1 MNDNKITI
9 AELDKEMNDRI
20 IRNVKYMFKVRKEVG
35 KSLNDLGT
43 YCEEKYNISVNTG
56 NLSSLLN
63 KKRNGNIQLA
73 LLYYI
78 CEYLNV
84 DMQEMMWKGMDE
96 VSKVFSEFSVT
107 TDKFIIAARDMK
119 KYLGRYFCYF
129 YAPEKPSRH
138 DNDGK
143 ILTGTL
149 ELEEGNEEW
158 GGDLCNATLSIDT
171 GLKEKETGARAEKK
185 YYGQMIVSRK
195 LSIAYVVLTDRR
207 LGELMF
213 ISFPYNQQL
222 NHKDNIGSIAFVCG
236 CSSNEN
242 SKMPVVYRMLFTRI
256 DLNENDELDK
266 LKANLLMNTSIIRI
280 EKDKLDHLLNEWGD
294 GDVIKRLMNQI
305 MELDL
310 GIELKEFYEITEHS
324 IRQINEKKLKDMTKD
339 ELILQI
345 REEATADKYN
355 KISGSLAERIV
366 NALLKIQKERE
377 E

>member
-1 MNDNKITI
+1 
-9 AELDKEMNDRI
+9 
-20 IRNVKYMFKVRKEVG
+20 
-35 KSLNDLGT
+35 
-43 YCEEKYNISVNTG
+43 
-56 NLSSLLN
+56 
-63 KKRNGNIQLA
+63 
-73 LLYYI
+73 
-78 CEYLNV
+78 
-84 DMQEMMWKGMDE
+84 
-96 VSKVFSEFSVT
+96 
-107 TDKFIIAARDMK
+107 
-119 KYLGRYFCYF
+119 
-129 YAPEKPSRH
+129 
-138 DNDGK
+138 
-143 ILTGTL
+143 
-149 ELEEGNEEW
+149 
-158 GGDLCNATLSIDT
+158 
-171 GLKEKETGARAEKK
+171 
-185 YYGQMIVSRK
+185 MIVSRK

>member
-84 DMQEMMWKGMDE
+84 DMQEMMWKEMDE

-266 LKANLLMNTSIIRI
+266 LKANLLMNT
-280 EKDKLDHLLNEWGD
+280 
-294 GDVIKRLMNQI
+294 
-305 MELDL
+305 
-310 GIELKEFYEITEHS
+310 
-324 IRQINEKKLKDMTKD
+324 
-339 ELILQI
+339 
-345 REEATADKYN
+345 
-355 KISGSLAERIV
+355 
-366 NALLKIQKERE
+366 
-377 E
+377 

>member
-1 MNDNKITI
+1 MVEYLWDGEMDCGWEDLGEKVVDISGKFVDNLLDLMPFSYNEEAIKLITEESLGRFQNLAKKLAEEIQNGYYCQYEDMENVNDNAFKLNSWILLGSLTESALQI
-9 AELDKEMNDRI
+9 FLAFYMDDYKNSKWKQWENIVVDEIKTPI
-20 IRNVKYMFKVRKEVG
+20 I
-35 KSLNDLGT
+35 D
-43 YCEEKYNISVNTG
+43 
-56 NLSSLLN
+56 
-63 KKRNGNIQLA
+63 
-73 LLYYI
+73 
-78 CEYLNV
+78 
-84 DMQEMMWKGMDE
+84 
-96 VSKVFSEFSVT
+96 
-107 TDKFIIAARDMK
+107 
-119 KYLGRYFCYF
+119 
-129 YAPEKPSRH
+129 
-138 DNDGK
+138 
-143 ILTGTL
+143 
-149 ELEEGNEEW
+149 
-158 GGDLCNATLSIDT
+158 SIN

-305 MELDL
+305 TELDL

>member
-1 MNDNKITI
+1 MNNNKITI

-20 IRNVKYMFKVRKEVG
+20 IRNIKYMFKVRKEVG

-84 DMQEMMWKGMDE
+84 DMQEMMWKEMDE

-119 KYLGRYFCYF
+119 KYLGSYFCYF

-149 ELEEGNEEW
+149 ELEEGNE
-158 GGDLCNATLSIDT
+158 
-171 GLKEKETGARAEKK
+171 
-185 YYGQMIVSRK
+185 
-195 LSIAYVVLTDRR
+195 
-207 LGELMF
+207 
-213 ISFPYNQQL
+213 
-222 NHKDNIGSIAFVCG
+222 
-236 CSSNEN
+236 
-242 SKMPVVYRMLFTRI
+242 
-256 DLNENDELDK
+256 
-266 LKANLLMNTSIIRI
+266 
-280 EKDKLDHLLNEWGD
+280 
-294 GDVIKRLMNQI
+294 
-305 MELDL
+305 
-310 GIELKEFYEITEHS
+310 
-324 IRQINEKKLKDMTKD
+324 
-339 ELILQI
+339 
-345 REEATADKYN
+345 
-355 KISGSLAERIV
+355 
-366 NALLKIQKERE
+366 
-377 E
+377 